1 MREGRHSPARSAL
14 ELYGRRVARTDFGSM
29 PVRGRDGRMKGHR
42 KPMQTA
48 TDLFPWA
55 TRALSGRGLAHPPIF
70 TAVNAIAHGARFTP
84 EGCLT
89 RETVRCPSRYQR
101 GTGFSAEPAI
111 RVSGSPAPD
120 PAVCRRNSRYRPAE
134 PRRCDRWQGGRVS
147 CNALPFY
154 DDSRS

>member
-1 MREGRHSPARSAL
+1 
-14 ELYGRRVARTDFGSM
+14 
-29 PVRGRDGRMKGHR
+29 
-42 KPMQTA
+42 MQTA

-55 TRALSGRGLAHPPIF
+55 TRALSGRGLAHPPFF

-111 RVSGSPAPD
+111 RVSGSPAPTRPSAD
-120 PAVCRRNSRYRPAE
+120 GIPGTVRRNPGVAIVGKVDESPAMRYLSTTILDPE
-134 PRRCDRWQGGRVS
+134 G
-147 CNALPFY
+147 
-154 DDSRS
+154 